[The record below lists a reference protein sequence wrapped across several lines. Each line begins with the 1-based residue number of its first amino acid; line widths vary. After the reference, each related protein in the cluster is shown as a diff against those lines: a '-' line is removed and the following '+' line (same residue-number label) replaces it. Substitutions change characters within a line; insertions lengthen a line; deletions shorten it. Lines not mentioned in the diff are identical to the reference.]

1 MCVLLGFTV
10 LSVVSGADLKCSYS
24 ADFGADARVEWK
36 FQDMKGSQT
45 YVIFDGK
52 PTGEWIYLGSSLSQK
67 TTLQDF
73 KGIVLK
79 LGFMIVSCILN
90 ICSTLPHHQT
100 VFSNVR
106 LKVFSLSLNV
116 PYPGVPYLPLLL
128 LWAFEYI

>member
-10 LSVVSGADLKCSYS
+10 PSVVSGADLKCSYS

-45 YVIFDGK
+45 YVIFAGK
-52 PTGEWIYLGSSLSQK
+52 PTGEWNYQGWIFLLDIYLGSSLSQK
-67 TTLQDF
+67 STLQDF

-90 ICSTLPHHQT
+90 ICSTLPHHQKI
-100 VFSNVR
+100 F
-106 LKVFSLSLNV
+106 
-116 PYPGVPYLPLLL
+116 
-128 LWAFEYI
+128 